1 MSIKYFKGTFGEMA
15 ERCVKGA
22 GTNAE
27 RTARIVTLLC
37 ELQDFHIK
45 SHDETRAEL
54 AKAEARA
61 EKAEARAEK
70 AEARVA
76 GLEKLSEDLHE
87 SWRKVNRAKEKAEA
101 RVKRAELAKAEARA
115 EKAEARAEKAEAR
128 VAGLEKLSED
138 LHESW
143 RKVNRAKEK
152 AEARV
157 AELEKAIY
165 SALENATDTIWVSE
179 IGTLQDFMGKEQS

>member
-61 EKAEARAEK
+61 EKAEAENERLVDDMK
-70 AEARVA
+70 DQLCDVDKDILIND
-76 GLEKLSEDLHE
+76 LES
-87 SWRKVNRAKEKAEA
+87 
-101 RVKRAELAKAEARA
+101 
-115 EKAEARAEKAEAR
+115 
-128 VAGLEKLSED
+128 
-138 LHESW
+138 
-143 RKVNRAKEK
+143 
-152 AEARV
+152 RV

-179 IGTLQDFMGKEQS
+179 IGTLQDFMGKEQSK